1 MRQGLSLRVDGPAF
15 PFAAIRA
22 QGAGPGPFKETEMR
36 RRIYYMLPDNASARR
51 TMDDLLLLRIEE
63 RHIHFIAR
71 PGVSMDGLHAANVL
85 QTSDVVHGAKLGGVL
100 GAFIGCAGGAAV
112 MWYFVAQP
120 TYQIV
125 TVLGMAAFGAVFGAW
140 VASMVGSSVPNSR
153 LRQFEPA
160 LDQGRILVMVDV
172 PEHRVEEI
180 RELLER
186 IHPEAADGGLEPNIP
201 AFP

>member
-1 MRQGLSLRVDGPAF
+1 
-15 PFAAIRA
+15 
-22 QGAGPGPFKETEMR
+22 MR
-36 RRIYYMLPDNASARR
+36 RRLYYVLPDNASARR

-71 PGVSMDGLHAANVL
+71 EGVEMDGLHAGNVL
-85 QTSDVVHGAKLGGVL
+85 QTSDLVHGAKLGGVV
-100 GAFIGCAGGAAV
+100 GAAIGCAAGAGV
-112 MWYFVAQP
+112 MWYFVTGA

-125 TVLGMAAFGAVFGAW
+125 TVLGMAVFGAVFGAW

-153 LRQFEPA
+153 LRQFESA
-160 LDQGRILVMVDV
+160 LEAGRILVMVDV
-172 PEHRVEEI
+172 PEHRVEEVKE
-180 RELLER
+180 RLER